1 MAIKI
6 QDENHKEVLHRVNS
20 EIVEQRKLLRFRKK
34 QTEKEIENA
43 KRKMKQQIYEDIE
56 VEWKIRL
63 DQAKEEGQ
71 RRIREEENKCR
82 KKYDAVYE
90 VLTKRYADE
99 YNHVIHKLELKK
111 QHHLKRQKTAA
122 AEHRLLQ
129 DREKRARESL
139 DILRKKAE
147 DKRNADAVQM
157 NLYNAA
163 RKRVENLWDRYDV
176 PVHERISF
184 LLRVDELLPYS
195 DEAAD
200 LYKNEINR
208 YQDKRRNTT

>member
-1 MAIKI
+1 MVMNCLIK
-6 QDENHKEVLHRVNS
+6 
-20 EIVEQRKLLRFRKK
+20 
-34 QTEKEIENA
+34 
-43 KRKMKQQIYEDIE
+43 
-56 VEWKIRL
+56 L

-71 RRIREEENKCR
+71 RRIREEEDKCR

-99 YNHVIHKLELKK
+99 YNHVIQKLELKK
-111 QHHLKRQKTAA
+111 QHHLKRQKTVA

-129 DREKRARESL
+129 EREKRAKESL
-139 DILRKKAE
+139 EILRKKAE
-147 DKRNADAVQM
+147 EKRNADAVQM
-157 NLYNAA
+157 NLYNTA

-195 DEAAD
+195 DEAAK